1 MPKDTVVQNLFDV
14 SARRLP
20 PDGLAAPVN
29 PACTRYS
36 LTQPGIDYAQ
46 IHARISEHMGFGHR
60 SLGGGGSAGH
70 VSASEFAERAEG
82 VLDALRRN
90 EETAR
95 LADGVRV
102 PFALA
107 ADRHDDLG
115 QALEDL
121 YLPAV
126 GRSWKV
132 RFPKSDFKNELKGGL
147 VGKVAVARGSRYE
160 RLVQALAEGPVVG
173 YYFPMAL
180 AGFSVEAALR
190 QMPELPDTFVL
201 SGGHEACAALTGCPD
216 LIVQTSGYPPQFDL
230 SAYHA
235 PAAGYGYH
243 FAPYGYNL
251 TFNGRFHNGLASDYC
266 SSGLTVLA
274 PARKQK

>member
-14 SARRLP
+14 SGRRLP
-20 PDGLAAPVN
+20 PDGLGAPVN
-29 PACTRYS
+29 PACSRYG
-36 LTQPGIDYAQ
+36 LVQPGIDYAE
-46 IHARISEHMGFGHR
+46 IHARISEHMG
-60 SLGGGGSAGH
+60 LAGQ

-90 EETAR
+90 EETAPLASAVR
-95 LADGVRV
+95 L

-107 ADRHDDLG
+107 ANRRDDLG

-121 YLPAV
+121 YLPAL
-126 GRSWKV
+126 GRAWKA
-132 RFPKSDFKNELKGGL
+132 RFPKSDFRNELKGGL
-147 VGKVAVARGSRYE
+147 VGKVALAKGSRYE
-160 RLVQALAEGPVVG
+160 HLIQAIAEGPVVG

-180 AGFSVEAALR
+180 SGFSVEAALR
-190 QMPELPDTFVL
+190 QMSDLPDIFVL
-201 SGGHEACAALTGCPD
+201 SGGYEACAALAGCPD
-216 LIVQTSGYPPQFDL
+216 LIVQKDGYPPQLDL
-230 SAYHA
+230 SAFQA